1 MKYKLARLAAV
12 SAATFGTASAF
23 AVDDA
28 QITESFASA
37 NTSYGLVIAG
47 VITLV
52 AIGVGLNMIVG
63 AMRK

>member
-1 MKYKLARLAAV
+1 MKNKLARLAAV
-12 SAATFGTASAF
+12 SVATFGTASAF
-23 AVDDA
+23 AIDDT
-28 QITESFASA
+28 QITDSFTAA